1 MMTNSVIL
9 GAVAMASVVASMFF
23 IRFWRDTKDRFFLFF
38 GIAFGVD
45 AITRTFLALGDLSKE
60 YEPFFYLARLL
71 TFGLIILAII
81 DKNRSHQS

>member
-1 MMTNSVIL
+1 MSSVIL

-23 IRFWRDTKDRFFLFF
+23 IRFWRDTRDRFFLFF

-45 AITRTFLALGDLSKE
+45 AISRTVLALGDLSKE
-60 YEPFFYLARLL
+60 HEPFFYLARLL

-81 DKNRSHQS
+81 DKNRGQQS